1 MKIYRNISELGKI
14 KNAVVTVGTFDG
26 IHLGHQK
33 LISETC
39 RRAIVA
45 GGESVVITFDPHPRL
60 VLQPSDGIKVI
71 NTLEEKIEVFSKMC
85 VKHLF
90 IISFTREFAL
100 TTSEGFLKKYIVD
113 PLDLK
118 AIVIGYDHHFG
129 KGRQG
134 NLDFLKNMGKK
145 YGFEVDQIPVQAF
158 KDVALSSSKVR
169 EALQNGNIPEATESL
184 GYHYSISGVVVKGN
198 QVGRTLGFPTA
209 NIEPDDPNKLIPAY
223 GVYAV
228 LVKCRGKVYGGM
240 SNIGIRPTLKE
251 HKLTIE
257 VNIFDFNEDIYGEQ
271 ITIYF
276 LQHTREEK
284 KFRDLELLRR
294 RLIIDKVKVEKILE
308 REKDKGLLS
317 V

>member
-1 MKIYRNISELGKI
+1 VEIYHDISELGKI

-26 IHLGHQK
+26 VHRGHQK

-39 RRAIVA
+39 RRAIIA

-60 VLQPSDGIKVI
+60 VLQPSAGIKLI
-71 NTLEEKIEVFSKMC
+71 NTLDEKIEVFSNMC
-85 VKHLF
+85 VKHLL
-90 IISFTREFAL
+90 IIPFTTEFAL
-100 TTSEGFLKKYIVD
+100 TSSEDFLKKYIVD
-113 PLDLK
+113 PFDLK

-129 KGRQG
+129 KDRQG
-134 NLDFLKNMGKK
+134 NLDFLEAMGSR

-158 KDVALSSSKVR
+158 KDVPLSSSKVR
-169 EALQNGNIPEATESL
+169 EAIQKGQMPEARERL
-184 GYHYSISGVVVKGN
+184 GYHYSLSGIVVKGN

-209 NIEPDDPNKLIPAY
+209 NIELDNPDKLIPAY

-228 LVKCRGKVYGGM
+228 LIKCRGKMYGGM
-240 SNIGIRPTLKE
+240 SNIGIRPTLDDHE
-251 HKLTIE
+251 LTIE
-257 VNIFDFNEDIYGEQ
+257 VNIFDFNEDIYGET

-276 LQHTREEK
+276 IKHTREEK

-308 REKDKGLLS
+308 QERVPG
-317 V
+317 

>member
-1 MKIYRNISELGKI
+1 LKIYRNISEIGTI

-26 IHLGHQK
+26 VHRGHKK

-39 RRAIVA
+39 RRAIAA

-60 VLQPSDGIKVI
+60 VLQPNSGIKII
-71 NTLEEKIEVFSKMC
+71 NTLDEKIEVFSKMC
-85 VKHLF
+85 VKHLLV
-90 IISFTREFAL
+90 ISFTTEFAK
-100 TTSEGFLKKYIVD
+100 TSSEDFLKKYIVE
-113 PLDLK
+113 PFDLK

-129 KGRQG
+129 KDRQG
-134 NLDFLKNMGKK
+134 NLNFLKTMADK

-158 KDVALSSSKVR
+158 RNVPVSSSKVR
-169 EALQNGNIPEATESL
+169 EAIQEGQMEEASERL
-184 GYHYSISGVVVKGN
+184 GYHYSLSGTVVKGN

-209 NIEPDDPNKLIPAY
+209 NIELDNPNKLIPAY

-228 LVKCRGKVYGGM
+228 HIKCRGKIYRGM
-240 SNIGIRPTLKE
+240 SNIGIRPTLDD

-257 VNIFDFNEDIYGEQ
+257 VNIFDFDEDIYGEI

-276 LQHTREEK
+276 LKHTREEK

-294 RLIIDKVKVEKILE
+294 RLIIDKVKVDKILN
-308 REKDKGLLS
+308 KDKGIDAQDI
-317 V
+317 